1 MLTNFLG
8 DPVDKSLKDLSRYV
22 GKMGAYVWVSPLG
35 EKNHAA
41 PQASKTTTRPMM
53 MLQLH

>member
-1 MLTNFLG
+1 VLSNFL
-8 DPVDKSLKDLSRYV
+8 VDSVDMSLKDLSRYV
-22 GKMGAYVWVSPLG
+22 GKIGAYVWVSPLG

-53 MLQLH
+53 MLQLY